1 MICSRRKRKSSEKS
15 RRLKREKAGT
25 TVNRETPTSP
35 LDILGGRFPCSPMR
49 GRDIQP
55 FFRGRLGPPRQYTPA
70 GKDERVSAVP
80 IYDGQFQI
88 SIEGGVRYRL
98 PHRLILGRKGKGIL
112 DAGQIRRPVISR
124 AGHGDAFRTAIG
136 NTAISNRVYRCW
148 VATFRRVCH
157 FMISLLRRP
166 GMLIVPSARGLGKH
180 GKTVSMVKLMSPRS
194 IRQSASAYEIN
205 GAISEIA
212 KSGLVLMGFHLD
224 SRARCNLDGLRDRG
238 WGKPRRQWAST

>member
-1 MICSRRKRKSSEKS
+1 
-15 RRLKREKAGT
+15 
-25 TVNRETPTSP
+25 
-35 LDILGGRFPCSPMR
+35 MR

-88 SIEGGVRYRL
+88 SIEGGVRYRV
-98 PHRLILGRKGKGIL
+98 PHGFTLGRKGKIIL

-124 AGHGDAFRTAIG
+124 AVHGNALRTAIG
-136 NTAISNRVYRCW
+136 NTAISIRVYRCW

-157 FMISLLRRP
+157 FVISLLRRP
-166 GMLIVPSARGLGKH
+166 GMLTVPSARGWG
-180 GKTVSMVKLMSPRS
+180 GTEKTVSMMTLMTPRS
-194 IRQSASAYEIN
+194 TRQSASACEIN

-212 KSGLVLMGFHLD
+212 KSGLVLMGFPLD
-224 SRARCNLDGLRDRG
+224 SRGRYSLDGLRG
-238 WGKPRRQWAST
+238 EGGKAQAPVGIDVNQKIVLGRPGTWV